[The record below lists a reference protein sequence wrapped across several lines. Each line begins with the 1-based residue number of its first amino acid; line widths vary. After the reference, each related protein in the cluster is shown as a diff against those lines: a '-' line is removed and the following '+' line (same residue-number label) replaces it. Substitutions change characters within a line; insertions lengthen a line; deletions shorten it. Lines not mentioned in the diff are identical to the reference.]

1 MPTDGPEVDG
11 PVADQLRRMIAL
23 VRELSARIAR
33 LATSLGVDLE
43 NEAELERVLHIDAG
57 RVPQPDRRVTPDRRT
72 ATRNGMSP
80 DRRKAH
86 LREELR
92 GLLVLRYGVA
102 RSYVDRVGVDAT
114 RHILVSA
121 QEQLVRE
128 GFKPGADG
136 ANLKRL
142 FNQN

>member
-57 RVPQPDRRVTPDRRT
+57 RVPQPDRRT

-142 FNQN
+142 FDQN

>member
-11 PVADQLRRMIAL
+11 PVADQLRRMSAS

-92 GLLVLRYGVA
+92 GLLG
-102 RSYVDRVGVDAT
+102 
-114 RHILVSA
+114 
-121 QEQLVRE
+121 
-128 GFKPGADG
+128 
-136 ANLKRL
+136 
-142 FNQN
+142 

>member
-1 MPTDGPEVDG
+1 MPTDGHVGDD
-11 PVADQLRRMIAL
+11 PVANHLRRMSDS
-23 VRELSARIAR
+23 VHELSARIAR

-43 NEAELERVLHIDAG
+43 NEAELERVMHIDAV
-57 RVPQPDRRVTPDRRT
+57 RVPVPDRRATPR
-72 ATRNGMSP
+72 AGMSM

-114 RHILVSA
+114 RHIFVA
-121 QEQLVRE
+121 AHEQLVRE
-128 GFKPGADG
+128 GFKPGAAG
-136 ANLKRL
+136 ASMRRL
-142 FNQN
+142 FDAD

>member
-1 MPTDGPEVDG
+1 MPTDEPGVDG
-11 PVADQLRRMIAL
+11 PIADQLRRMSAS

-57 RVPQPDRRVTPDRRT
+57 RAPSPDRRVSPDRRAESRT
-72 ATRNGMSP
+72 SMSP

>member
-1 MPTDGPEVDG
+1 MPTDVSAEDS
-11 PVADQLRRMIAL
+11 PVADQLRRMSAS
-23 VRELSARIAR
+23 VHQLSARIAR

-43 NEAELERVLHIDAG
+43 NEAELERVLHIDAV
-57 RVPQPDRRVTPDRRT
+57 RVPVPDRRVTPDRR
-72 ATRNGMSP
+72 AAPRAGMSL
-80 DRRKAH
+80 DRRKSH
-86 LREELR
+86 MREELR

-128 GFKPGADG
+128 GFRPGADG
-136 ANLKRL
+136 AHLRRL
-142 FNQN
+142 FDQD

>member
-1 MPTDGPEVDG
+1 MPTEVPHAEG
-11 PVADQLRRMIAL
+11 PVADQLRRMSAS

-33 LATSLGVDLE
+33 LAASLGVDLE
-43 NEAELERVLHIDAG
+43 NEAELERVLHIDAV
-57 RVPQPDRRVTPDRRT
+57 RVPVPDRRVTPDRRSAART
-72 ATRNGMSP
+72 GMSM

-142 FNQN
+142 FEQN